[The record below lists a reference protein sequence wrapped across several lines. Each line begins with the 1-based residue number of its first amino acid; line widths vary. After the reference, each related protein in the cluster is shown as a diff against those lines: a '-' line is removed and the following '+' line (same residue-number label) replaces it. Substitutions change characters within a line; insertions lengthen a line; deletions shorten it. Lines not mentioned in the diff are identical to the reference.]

1 MRRAVIAT
9 VATAAGLVLL
19 LGYKAGPPAKAS
31 KVAITGGTATTT
43 APEGS
48 TTTAGGTNGTTTTT
62 RTAGAGTYTGQ
73 LVDYIYGS
81 IEVAVTIDG
90 SRISNVSMVQNNATD
105 FRSQA
110 IDEQAVPILQQEA
123 LSAQSVNIDVVS
135 GATYTSDAFAQ
146 SLQSALHKAGK

>member
-43 APEGS
+43 APAGS
-48 TTTAGGTNGTTTTT
+48 TSTVGGTNGTTTT
-62 RTAGAGTYTGQ
+62 TAGAGTYTGQ
-73 LVDYIYGS
+73 LVDYIYGN

-90 SRISNVSMVQNNATD
+90 
-105 FRSQA
+105 RS
-110 IDEQAVPILQQEA
+110 
-123 LSAQSVNIDVVS
+123 S
-135 GATYTSDAFAQ
+135 GRAPRSGPACTR
-146 SLQSALHKAGK
+146 